1 MLPVS
6 GAEQLNTSADHGTRP
21 MISHSGAYSRLVSP
35 APDFDCGR
43 NRFQR
48 PSARA
53 CALSASINRIGCH
66 RSPSATSRAW
76 HFSLG
81 WTLACMNASR
91 RAASSWVRAE
101 CSNAMASSCAR
112 CLVGML
118 VPVRR
123 SAPAEDL
130 LDLLPTTLRHVPGR
144 ASRLDSVRAGR
155 DAVERASH
163 DALGDAGGAEH
174 VVRDIKVPLIGI
186 DRPAFDAAAVCGHV
200 VEFRGYPE

>member
-1 MLPVS
+1 
-6 GAEQLNTSADHGTRP
+6 
-21 MISHSGAYSRLVSP
+21 
-35 APDFDCGR
+35 
-43 NRFQR
+43 
-48 PSARA
+48 
-53 CALSASINRIGCH
+53 
-66 RSPSATSRAW
+66 
-76 HFSLG
+76 
-81 WTLACMNASR
+81 MNASR
-91 RAASSWVRAE
+91 RAARSWVRAE

-118 VPVRR
+118 LPVRQ

-186 DRPAFDAAAVCGHV
+186 DRPAFDAAAVRGDV
-200 VEFRGYPE
+200 VEFRGYPERGQVEPAHAAERAAGNAPAHAMVGEVGERMAARGELP